1 MHENV
6 IWEVDDCGMG
16 AWEAGDC
23 LIVDWELGGWGLSG
37 CGLHVNIACELG
49 WWLQDCACGC
59 NV

>member
-23 LIVDWELGGWGLSG
+23 LIVDWELGRLGTVWLW
-37 CGLHVNIACELG
+37 IACEYSM
-49 WWLQDCACGC
+49 
-59 NV
+59 